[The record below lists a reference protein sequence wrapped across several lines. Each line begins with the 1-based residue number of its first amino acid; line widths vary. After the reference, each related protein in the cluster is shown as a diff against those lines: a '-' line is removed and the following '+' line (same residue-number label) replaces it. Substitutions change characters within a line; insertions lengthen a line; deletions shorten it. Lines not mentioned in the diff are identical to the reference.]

1 MQRKFMRIGPILV
14 TLALAASPGIVLAQT
29 TTDRNAST
37 GSASSDQSVP
47 PDNSGR
53 NVRDR
58 APNAATPFTQ
68 SNNHTDFEITR
79 RIRRALVK
87 DKSLSMMAKNVKVI
101 TNDGTVTLRGPVKSE
116 HEKTTI
122 ANEAAQIAGRGNVTN
137 LLEVAGR

>member
-1 MQRKFMRIGPILV
+1 MRRKFTRIGPILV

-37 GSASSDQSVP
+37 MSASSDQSVP

-58 APNAATPFTQ
+58 APNAVTPFTQ
-68 SNNHTDFEITR
+68 SSNHTDFEITR

-101 TNDGTVTLRGPVKSE
+101 TVDGTVTLRGPVKSE
-116 HEKTTI
+116 HEKATI
-122 ANEAAQIAGRGNVTN
+122 ADEATQIAGPGNVTN